1 MRIDDDQFVGRIM
14 QSSTIQEDTEHTA
27 RVKCVGVEKWQKD
40 NIIII
45 IVKADAVVVDRR
57 RLG

>member
-14 QSSTIQEDTEHTA
+14 QSSLQEDTEHTA
-27 RVKCVGVEKWQKD
+27 RVKCVGMEKWQKD